1 MVHIPKKKNCLRA
14 STYTTSFKLSFCF
27 IYGKKVMKEKKQTKK
42 KAGQKLLIEVI
53 SGCYFQQVQGLRI
66 SS

>member
-1 MVHIPKKKNCLRA
+1 ME
-14 STYTTSFKLSFCF
+14 
-27 IYGKKVMKEKKQTKK
+27 KKVMKEKKQTKK